1 MDQVNLRRSSPVP
14 RCPSKGRAIRALDVL
29 AASGLLLILLPIV
42 VIVAVAIKLDSRG
55 PVFFRA
61 RRVGRNGATFSM
73 LKFRKMHANATGA
86 PLTVVADAR
95 LTRVG
100 FHLTRLKLDEIPQL
114 WNVVKGEMSMVGPRP
129 EDPRFVAI
137 ESGAYEAILSVPP
150 GITGLAQLAFAK
162 EASILDPLDRTG
174 DYLRRVLPAKLALD
188 QMYVERRSLRL
199 NLRILYWTAVAVVV
213 RRDVAVHRGSL
224 KFNIRRR
231 IARLTAVGPVVTS
244 ADELADRPSDTT
256 AAAVG

>member
-1 MDQVNLRRSSPVP
+1 MNQGTSRRASPVA
-14 RCPSKGRAIRALDVL
+14 RCTPKRGAIRAFDVL
-29 AASGLLLILLPIV
+29 AASSLLLILLPIV
-42 VIVAVAIKLDSRG
+42 AFVAIAIKLDSRG

-61 RRVGRNGATFSM
+61 RRVGRNGAMFSM

-100 FHLTRLKLDEIPQL
+100 VHLTRLKLDEIPQL

-137 ESGAYEAILSVPP
+137 ESDAYEAILSVPP

-162 EASILDPLDRTG
+162 EAAILDPLDRTG

-188 QMYVERRSLRL
+188 LMYVGQRSLRL
-199 NLRILYWTAVAVVV
+199 NLRILYWTAVTVVV
-213 RRDVAVHRGSL
+213 GRDVAVHRGSL
-224 KFNIRRR
+224 RFNIRRR
-231 IARLTAVGPVVTS
+231 IVQLTSIGPAEGS
-244 ADELADRPSDTT
+244 AEELADRASDPT